1 MKQKTLTALGVA
13 VTALLMVS
21 LAACVLFYTRNP
33 DNGAYMIG
41 MGALSSGMM
50 LFLVIFALIYGRA
63 GSKPSD
69 VYMETYQG
77 ICSRCGQRFGS
88 DGKCPG
94 CGRRRPGNPEH

>member
-1 MKQKTLTALGVA
+1 MKQKTLAALAVA
-13 VTALLMVS
+13 VITLLMAL
-21 LAACVLFYTRNP
+21 LAACVFIYTRDP

-63 GSKPSD
+63 GSKSSD

-77 ICSRCGQRFGS
+77 ICSRCGQHFGP
-88 DGKCPG
+88 DGVCPG
-94 CGRRRPGNPEH
+94 CGRRRPGVP